1 MLSNK
6 NIVKAALCTGVGFI
20 GGICC
25 HGPQRPEAHVGLSKT
40 IIRDTVRI
48 AEPAVVSARP
58 LAPVLAALPI
68 ARTDS
73 GADTASRPDTAMV
86 VVRPE
91 SREYAGDG
99 YRAWVSGWHPS
110 LDSIAFERTATI
122 ERIAVPTPPRRF
134 SIGVQ
139 AGYGLT
145 PAGPQPYIGLG
156 IAYRIF

>member
-1 MLSNK
+1 M
-6 NIVKAALCTGVGFI
+6 
-20 GGICC
+20 
-25 HGPQRPEAHVGLSKT
+25 
-40 IIRDTVRI
+40 
-48 AEPAVVSARP
+48 
-58 LAPVLAALPI
+58 

-91 SREYAGDG
+91 SLEYAGDG

-122 ERIAVPTPPRRF
+122 ERIAVPTPPHRF